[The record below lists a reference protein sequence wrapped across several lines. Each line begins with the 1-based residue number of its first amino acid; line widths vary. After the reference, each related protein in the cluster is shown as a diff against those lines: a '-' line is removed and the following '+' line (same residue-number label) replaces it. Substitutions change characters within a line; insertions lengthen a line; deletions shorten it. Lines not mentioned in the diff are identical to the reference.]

1 MKVLI
6 IYAHPNPMS
15 FTKAILNNF
24 VNGLKDAGH
33 EFEVVDLYKIK
44 FNPSFQDMD
53 FSFFVDKDMP
63 KDLFQQMDMRKMII
77 NLAGGPIR
85 RFIAKLYITNKTDDD
100 LIKLINSQK
109 PKDVL
114 IQQKKVAEA
123 DVLVFITQVFWM
135 HFPAL
140 VKGWM
145 ERVLTYGFAYK
156 LNENGWKGDPDGRI
170 PLLKIKKA
178 VVFQPTF
185 FNEKV
190 YRDKSTSEKN
200 SKGGILKNY
209 GEICM
214 DNTVVCVTGSKNS
227 SPASSRTS
235 WCNAGESMA
244 IKDCSSFSYSSDESK
259 DNKGDNLTKIN
270 NDNIDDE
277 DISSVTITM
286 GQPSLLCMFGKNKI
300 DVKMF
305 Y

>member
-15 FTKAILNNF
+15 FTKAILDNF
-24 VNGLKDAGH
+24 VRGLKEAEH
-33 EFEVVDLYKIK
+33 QYEIVDLYKIK
-44 FNPSFQDMD
+44 FNPVFQEMD
-53 FSFFVDKDMP
+53 FSFFVDKDVP
-63 KDLFQQMDMRKMII
+63 KELFQQMDMRAMII
-77 NLAGGPIR
+77 DLAGGPIKR
-85 RFIAKLYITNKTDDD
+85 LMAKWYIKNKTDED

-114 IQQKKVAEA
+114 IQQKKVSEA

-178 VVFQPTF
+178 VIMHPTF

-190 YRDKSTSEKN
+190 YREK
-200 SKGGILKNY
+200 GF
-209 GEICM
+209 
-214 DNTVVCVTGSKNS
+214 
-227 SPASSRTS
+227 
-235 WCNAGESMA
+235 
-244 IKDCSSFSYSSDESK
+244 KDAMVK
-259 DNKGDNLTKIN
+259 T
-270 NDNIDDE
+270 IDDWSLKYPG
-277 DISSVTITM
+277 ISDVDHIFFHSILSVSAETRRKY
-286 GQPSLLCMFGKNKI
+286 LEVAYLKGKNL
-300 DVKMF
+300 
-305 Y
+305 